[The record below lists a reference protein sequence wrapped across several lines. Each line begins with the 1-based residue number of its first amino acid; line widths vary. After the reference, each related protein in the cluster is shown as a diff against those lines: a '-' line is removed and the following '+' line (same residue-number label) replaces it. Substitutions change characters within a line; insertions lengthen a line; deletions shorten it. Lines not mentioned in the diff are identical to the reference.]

1 MTMLPLPADGGAAA
15 GALPRLTSGQ
25 ARPLVVR
32 GPLHRAVM
40 ILGDV
45 LGAVVLAL
53 CVPFAILAVGAPI
66 ALLLRLLLWMVG
78 MA

>member
-1 MTMLPLPADGGAAA
+1 MLRLPVEGGVGA
-15 GALPRLTSGQ
+15 GVLPTLMSGQ

-40 ILGDV
+40 LLGDV
-45 LGAVVLAL
+45 LGAVALAF

-66 ALLLRLLLWMVG
+66 ALVLRLLLWMVG
-78 MA
+78 IA